1 MQPEFYDLSRL
12 FALRDSL
19 QSLDIVAPPAACLL
33 SEPLNPPP
41 QRLGVLCGSF
51 NPLTLAH
58 AELAQRACLAFR
70 LDQLLY
76 TVAKVTVDKEHV
88 TGMGLED
95 RLLLLL
101 LHVQQH
107 QHLGVAL
114 VNRGLYFEQAQ
125 AFQSLFDKQVGLFFI
140 VGMDKLVQILDARY
154 YRDREAALDQLFA
167 LTSLVVANRGDMAQR
182 AFDDLLHRPANQPY
196 RDVIHFLPLPESVAA
211 LSSTAIRKTSSAALQ
226 AQVPSEVAMFL
237 AEARPYAAPRQFRHT
252 EHGQRYEIDA
262 YAVRLALLERLA
274 AVRDWAEQH
283 VGFQQLLTQACAP
296 DPRGRVLRGAM
307 TGEALQAF
315 IKSSTP
321 WKARHYMNQNLEV
334 LIEDHAKIMADQ
346 MVKAVE
352 WAGSEEDIRHEC
364 NKLIDEFIQKAGLTV
379 RGQHEYGLA
388 SGRIDSK
395 YGGVVIEYKDP
406 KGANKI
412 TENKNAPGVKAVV
425 KQLKTRFRDFEA
437 KERVGMERILG
448 VGCDGDTLV
457 FVRMN
462 RSKLDAEDPQPV
474 TPHTVQRLLRALV
487 SLGARGSSFTPENL
501 TASFGSESQSAQKGV
516 RLIYGLI
523 RATDSPKAQTFFRQ
537 WQILFGEVCGYD
549 IRGQNPKVR
558 KLADHYQVPDPH
570 PSELLFAVHT
580 YYAIFMK
587 MLAAEIV
594 SSFSPLGTSA
604 LKKLVSAPTSAKL
617 RNELRNLEQGG
628 IWSQLGIRNF
638 LEGDIFSWY
647 LDAWNEDCADAVR
660 GMTHSLD
667 QFDPTT
673 LSVDP
678 AESRDLLKQL
688 YQQLFPKSVRHD
700 LGEYYTPDWLA
711 ELVLDELGYDGNPD
725 KRLLDPACG
734 SGTFLVMA
742 LNRVKTW
749 YDEHR
754 HECGFGEDEL
764 LRKILHNIIGFDLN
778 PLAVM
783 AARTNYLMAL
793 RDLLRHAGNVELPVY
808 LCDSIMTPS
817 EYGDLFRASRL
828 DKVRQLKT
836 SAGDFNIPAEVAGNR
851 DHIGRY
857 ADTLEFCI
865 RNRYSPE
872 EFLERCE
879 AESLPVTDATLHKN
893 LYGKL
898 QQLDASNQNGIWARI
913 IKNAFAPLF
922 IGKVDYVAGNPP
934 WVNWENLPEGYRDD
948 MKPLWQE
955 YNLFTLSGS
964 AGRLGGGKKDLSML
978 FTYSTVDNYLNAG
991 GRLGF
996 VITQSVFKTQGAG
1009 DGFRRLRYDQTKP
1022 KTTWRLKPRIVH
1034 DLSAMQV
1041 FEGATNRTAVFVC
1054 EKTTRSFKYP
1064 VKYTT
1069 WTGPSRVAQ
1078 DESLANVR
1086 TATTQHKIRAIPVI
1100 ASKDSSPWLTAPTQV
1115 LPGIRKVI
1123 GSSDYQ
1129 AYAGCCT
1136 WLNGVYWVNIIDVL
1150 PSGELLIENLHDVGK
1165 IPVKHVQAVIEPD
1178 LVYPLLRGR
1187 DVHRWSVNPS
1197 AHIILAQ
1204 DPETRRGI
1212 PEAEMKRYQPKTFA
1226 YLKQFEGN
1234 PKTPVRGTLRGRSG
1248 YRQYFKPTDP
1258 FYSMYNV
1265 GPYTMAEWKA
1275 LWPEVGHSVRA
1286 SVSGPSA
1293 VEKVKPSL
1301 PDHTIVAVSCGS
1313 ESEAYFI
1320 AALLNSSPVYVAVA
1334 AYIVL
1339 HPSPHI
1345 MKNIA
1350 IPRFRKMDDTHI
1362 RLAEL
1367 SRQCR
1372 AVVKQNGVD
1381 KLAELEAE
1389 IDEAAAK
1396 IWGITDVEL
1405 KAIRKALPD
1414 E

>member
-1 MQPEFYDLSRL
+1 
-12 FALRDSL
+12 
-19 QSLDIVAPPAACLL
+19 
-33 SEPLNPPP
+33 
-41 QRLGVLCGSF
+41 
-51 NPLTLAH
+51 
-58 AELAQRACLAFR
+58 
-70 LDQLLY
+70 
-76 TVAKVTVDKEHV
+76 
-88 TGMGLED
+88 
-95 RLLLLL
+95 
-101 LHVQQH
+101 
-107 QHLGVAL
+107 
-114 VNRGLYFEQAQ
+114 
-125 AFQSLFDKQVGLFFI
+125 
-140 VGMDKLVQILDARY
+140 
-154 YRDREAALDQLFA
+154 
-167 LTSLVVANRGDMAQR
+167 
-182 AFDDLLHRPANQPY
+182 
-196 RDVIHFLPLPESVAA
+196 
-211 LSSTAIRKTSSAALQ
+211 
-226 AQVPSEVAMFL
+226 
-237 AEARPYAAPRQFRHT
+237 
-252 EHGQRYEIDA
+252 
-262 YAVRLALLERLA
+262 
-274 AVRDWAEQH
+274 
-283 VGFQQLLTQACAP
+283 
-296 DPRGRVLRGAM
+296 
-307 TGEALQAF
+307 
-315 IKSSTP
+315 
-321 WKARHYMNQNLEV
+321 MNQNLEV

-379 RGQHEYGLA
+379 KGQHEYGLA

-406 KGANKI
+406 KGSNKI

-425 KQLKTRFRDFEA
+425 RQLKGRFRDFEA
-437 KERVGMERILG
+437 KEHVGMERILG

-457 FVRMN
+457 FVRTH
-462 RSKLDAEDPQPV
+462 RGRPDAEDPQPV
-474 TPHTVQRLLRALV
+474 TPHTVQRLLRAIV

-501 TASFGSESQSAQKGV
+501 TAHFGSEAQSAQKGV
-516 RLIYGLI
+516 RLIHDLI
-523 RATDSPKAQTFFRQ
+523 RTTDSPKAQTFFRQ

-549 IRGQNPKVR
+549 IHGQNPKVR
-558 KLADHYQVPDPH
+558 KLADHYHVPDSH

-604 LKKLVSAPTSAKL
+604 LKKIVSASTSTAL
-617 RNELRNLEQGG
+617 RDELRNLEQGG
-628 IWSQLGIRNF
+628 IWSHLGIRNF

-793 RDLLRHAGNVELPVY
+793 RDLLRHASNVELPVY

-817 EYGDLFRASRL
+817 EYGDLFRANRL

-857 ADTLEFCI
+857 ADTLESCI
-865 RNRYSPE
+865 RDDYSPE

-879 AESLPVTDATLHKN
+879 AEALPTTDATLHKN
-893 LYGKL
+893 LYSKL
-898 QQLDASNQNGIWARI
+898 QQLDANNQNGIWARI

-948 MKPLWQE
+948 MKPLWE
-955 YNLFTLSGS
+955 GYNLFTLSGS

-978 FTYSTVDNYLNAG
+978 FTYSAVDNYLNAG

-1009 DGFRRLRYDQTKP
+1009 DGFRRLRYDRTKP

-1034 DLSAMQV
+1034 DLSAIQV

-1054 EKTTRSFKYP
+1054 EKTTRPFKYP

-1069 WTGPSRVAQ
+1069 WAGPSRIAQ
-1078 DESLANVR
+1078 DESLASVR
-1086 TATTQHKIRAIPVI
+1086 TATTQHKIGAIPVVD
-1100 ASKDSSPWLTAPTQV
+1100 SKDSSPWLTAPTQV
-1115 LPGIRKVI
+1115 LPGIQKVL
-1123 GSSDYQ
+1123 GQS
-1129 AYAGCCT
+1129 AYKAYEGVNT
-1136 WLNGVYWVNIIDVL
+1136 GGLNGCFWIRVL
-1150 PSGELLIENLHDVGK
+1150 GKRSNGELLIENLYDAGK
-1165 IPVKHVQAVIEPD
+1165 IKVQHVQAVLEPD

-1187 DVHRWSVNPS
+1187 DVHRWQATPSV
-1197 AHIILAQ
+1197 HIILAQ
-1204 DPETRRGI
+1204 DPGTRKGV
-1212 PEAEMKRYQPKTFA
+1212 PEDEMKRRWPKTFA
-1226 YLKQFEGN
+1226 YLKEFEGS
-1234 PKTPVRGTLRGRSG
+1234 PKKPERGTLRGRSG

-1265 GPYTMAEWKA
+1265 GPYTMAEWKL

-1286 SVSGPSA
+1286 GVCGPST
-1293 VEKVKPSL
+1293 VEQMKPSL

-1320 AALLNSSPVYVAVA
+1320 AGMLNSSPAYVAVA

-1350 IPRFRKMDDTHI
+1350 VPQFKKTDSSHT
-1362 RLAEL
+1362 RLVEL
-1367 SRQCR
+1367 SNQCHAAKRKNRQDEV
-1372 AVVKQNGVD
+1372 AT
-1381 KLAELEAE
+1381 LEAE
-1389 IDEAAAK
+1389 IDERAAR
-1396 IWGITDVEL
+1396 IWGISDVEL
-1405 KAIRKALPD
+1405 KAIQKALAD
-1414 E
+1414 M